1 MYQPR
6 LVRGFSLSNIGER
19 LRFGFSV
26 MAAALL
32 SSVRGFLG
40 GAIASPFP
48 DIAAPAPRR
57 HRSTGKRIRL
67 GGRTY
72 KPNGARE
79 VARRQRQIA
88 EGQLTA
94 SNGLAF

>member
-1 MYQPR
+1 M
-6 LVRGFSLSNIGER
+6 
-19 LRFGFSV
+19 RFGFSV

-40 GAIASPFP
+40 GMAMPEIKIPPKHQHSGG
-48 DIAAPAPRR
+48 
-57 HRSTGKRIRL
+57 SKRIRL

-79 VARRQRQIA
+79 LARRQRQIA
-88 EGQLTA
+88 DGSLTA
-94 SNGLAF
+94 SNGLAV

>member
-1 MYQPR
+1 M
-6 LVRGFSLSNIGER
+6 
-19 LRFGFSV
+19 RFGFSV

-32 SSVRGFLG
+32 SSVRRFFS
-40 GAIASPFP
+40 GAMASPFP
-48 DIAAPAPRR
+48 EIPAPTPHR
-57 HRSTGKRIRL
+57 HRSSGKRIRL

-88 EGQLTA
+88 DGKLTA
-94 SNGLAF
+94 SNGLTL

>member
-1 MYQPR
+1 M
-6 LVRGFSLSNIGER
+6 
-19 LRFGFSV
+19 RFGFSV

-32 SSVRGFLG
+32 SSVRGLFG
-40 GAIASPFP
+40 GGFILPP
-48 DIAAPAPRR
+48 IGPLVRPRG
-57 HRSTGKRIRL
+57 HSGANRIRV

-88 EGQLTA
+88 EGRLTA
-94 SNGLAF
+94 SNGLSISATA